1 MYNIIM
7 HIHNPTL
14 KSDMLEYIGNHKRL
28 RPCYIQLHYYLSRTR
43 IHQVLKELMT
53 EGKLVKTG
61 KFPKI
66 YYHLNRNFKP
76 ITTISPEKVKPDINS
91 AVNVKKHT
99 RNNQPARIYQA
110 YSHTKH
116 LRAKAL

>member
-14 KSDMLEYIGNHKRL
+14 KSDMLEYIGKHKRL
-28 RPCYIQLHYYLSRTR
+28 RPCYIQLYYYLSRTR
-43 IHQVLKELMT
+43 IHQVLKQLMD
-53 EGKLVKTG
+53 EGKLVKSG

-76 ITTISPEKVKPDINS
+76 VTSISPEKAKLEEDSEIN
-91 AVNVKKHT
+91 AEKRT
-99 RNNQPARIYQA
+99 RSNQPARIYQA

-116 LRAKAL
+116 LRARAL